1 MGGRKGPSEEGRG
14 VQRAATV
21 QAYDI
26 HLKMSLW
33 NVPPCTTTIHQYRTK
48 TKLVDTNFLFF
59 FWWKYQV
66 TSRNSSSEVPLKLLL
81 KIPGKA
87 GLIDS
92 SWKSWVRG
100 GRGQGSR
107 RPLRTPQ
114 LVSRNSATRF
124 SPTATPG
131 SWTQSSFPFMGRA
144 VSTGPQLLC
153 RCLMICV
160 MWGQAERSSP
170 SQALITWSFWRG
182 MNALSPPF
190 HAYLTWH
197 PSAYPRMAVWM
208 TYLPM
213 MTSCHDVKWLAPSVN
228 W

>member
-1 MGGRKGPSEEGRG
+1 
-14 VQRAATV
+14 
-21 QAYDI
+21 
-26 HLKMSLW
+26 MSLW
-33 NVPPCTTTIHQYRTK
+33 NVPLCTTTIYQYRIK
-48 TKLVDTNFLFF
+48 TKLAKDTDF

-66 TSRNSSSEVPLKLLL
+66 TSRNPSSEVPLKLRL

-92 SWKSWVRG
+92 SRKSWVRG

-107 RPLRTPQ
+107 RPLRMTQ

-124 SPTATPG
+124 SPLHG
-131 SWTQSSFPFMGRA
+131 ESHVHRA
-144 VSTGPQLLC
+144 APTGLQLLC
-153 RCLMICV
+153 RCLIICV
-160 MWGQAERSSP
+160 VWGQAERSSL
-170 SQALITWSFWRG
+170 SQAPVTRSFWRG

-190 HAYLTWH
+190 HAYLTRR

-213 MTSCHDVKWLAPSVN
+213 MTSCRDVKWLAP
-228 W
+228 